1 MRKVKPGDVVSIHCV
16 GRLENGEVF
25 ETTEGGP
32 PFQFKVGSPE
42 IIPGLSEA
50 VIGMSEGEEKEVVLP
65 PEKAFGERDERLVK
79 VVPREALSLDTEPQ
93 VGMMLNLVFNTE
105 QGEMTLPATITN
117 MDDKTITLDLNP
129 PLAGQTV
136 VFQIKVVEIQNGE
149 ESSESPI
156 IQP

>member
-1 MRKVKPGDVVSIHCV
+1 MRKVKLGDVVSIHCV

-25 ETTEGGP
+25 ESTEGGP
-32 PFQFKVGSPE
+32 PFQFQVGSPE

-50 VIGMSEGEEKEVVLP
+50 VIGMAEGEEKEVTLTP
-65 PEKAFGERDERLVK
+65 DKAFGERDERLVK

-105 QGEMTLPATITN
+105 QGEVTLPATITN
-117 MDDKTITLDLNP
+117 LDEENITLDLNP
-129 PLAGQTV
+129 PLAGQNVT
-136 VFQIKVVEIQNGE
+136 FYIKVVEIQNGE
-149 ESSESPI
+149 SPI

>member
-1 MRKVKPGDVVSIHCV
+1 MRKVKLGDVVSIHCV

-25 ETTEGGP
+25 ESTEGGP
-32 PFQFKVGSPE
+32 PFQFQVGSPE

-50 VIGMSEGEEKEVVLP
+50 VIGMAEGEEKEVTLTP
-65 PEKAFGERDERLVK
+65 DKAFGERDERLVK

-105 QGEMTLPATITN
+105 QGEVTLPATITN
-117 MDDKTITLDLNP
+117 LDEENITLDLNP
-129 PLAGQTV
+129 PLAGQNVT
-136 VFQIKVVEIQNGE
+136 FYIKVVEIQNGD
-149 ESSESPI
+149 SPI